1 MKVYCF
7 FCFLSFIMSRFGY
20 WFILGDWC
28 FDLVGVVCGIMFGSG
43 SDVGWGMFFI
53 FLIGFKLGLKLSRVV
68 Y

>member
-1 MKVYCF
+1 
-7 FCFLSFIMSRFGY
+7 MSRFGY